1 MNNDEIIRSLQQTED
16 RTLRNE
22 SRIKELEE
30 NYSMLHELATSVAVM
45 ATQLKTLN
53 VNVAALQADMGELKS
68 KPAQRWDAV
77 VDRIIWALVAAVV
90 AYALGRIGL

>member
-1 MNNDEIIRSLQQTED
+1 MNNEDIVRELQQVQD
-16 RTLRNE
+16 KAARNE
-22 SRIKELEE
+22 GRIKKLED
-30 NYSMLHELATSVAVM
+30 NYAMLHELATSVAVM

-77 VDRIIWALVAAVV
+77 VDRVVWALVAAVV